1 MGIMIEKLLAALAM
15 LGLILFTGVI
25 LWFVRLPD
33 LFLVIVIPIGIAIYG
48 MVTAFREQADK
59 NKDNGKPAGG

>member
-1 MGIMIEKLLAALAM
+1 MIEKLLAALAM
-15 LGLILFTGVI
+15 VGLILFLGVI

-48 MVTAFREQADK
+48 MVTSFREQADK
-59 NKDNGKPAGG
+59 DKGNGKPAGG